1 MEKAEKEDVLV
12 SGFDGDITEEKL
24 IQLDAEDLLEYRNVS
39 SAVRDVIDDPH
50 FIEKHLQNSIAK
62 TSSCGVLLWNRAYY
76 LLDLPDLEKKGD
88 TNTTQWQQPLK
99 DYGDSSVFGSC
110 RGLVSIIDGRGNLAI
125 WNPTTRY
132 YRQLPPPPVVFASW
146 DKKKS
151 QFQSLASTTGMSV
164 LGFGSAEEED
174 KQDLKVVRITQFLRE
189 NTTFES
195 HVRIYSSNRR
205 SWGRVDPCPYVL
217 LSDDFG
223 ILVQENLLWI
233 MAKDESPNAE
243 KVITA
248 FNLQKKEFAEVAW
261 PQIEDFGADHV
272 SKTVL
277 GVLGDKLCLTC
288 HLPSMVE
295 IWVMDEYAN
304 VDSWSMKFRISG
316 PIPDL
321 LLIHLLRNGKLLL
334 YVRDSSLRSYDLE
347 KQDFDDSVRDT
358 LKCVTRAL
366 ICYKSLVRLDT
377 NWKEVPQ
384 TWQRVNTNKRR
395 TRGSRKH

>member
-12 SGFDGDITEEKL
+12 CRFDGDSAKEML
-24 IQLDAEDLLEYRNVS
+24 SQLGAEDLMRHRSLS
-39 SAVRDVIDDPH
+39 SFFRDLIDDAH
-50 FIEKHLQNSIAK
+50 FIETHLQNSIAK
-62 TSSCGVLLWNRAYY
+62 TSNCGVLLWNKAYY
-76 LLDLPDLEKKGD
+76 WLDLQELEKKGVA
-88 TNTTQWQQPLK
+88 NATQLQQPLK
-99 DYGDSSVFGSC
+99 EFGDSSVFGSC
-110 RGLVSIIDGRGNLAI
+110 RGLVSIIDDQGYLAI

-132 YRQLPPPPVVFASW
+132 YRKLPSPPVVFASW
-146 DKKKS
+146 VKKKN
-151 QFQSLASTTGMSV
+151 QFQNQASPTSRSV

-174 KQDLKVVRITQFLRE
+174 KKDLKVVRITQFLRG

-195 HVRIYSSNRR
+195 HVRVYSSNRS

-233 MAKDESPNAE
+233 MAKDRSPNAE
-243 KVITA
+243 MVITA
-248 FNLQKKEFAEVAW
+248 FNLQKKEFTQVAW

-277 GVLGDKLCLTC
+277 GVLGGKLCLTR
-288 HLPSMVE
+288 HLPIKIE

-304 VDSWSMKFRISG
+304 VDSWSMKFRILG

-321 LLIHLLRNGKLLL
+321 LPIHLLGNGKLLL
-334 YVRDSSLRSYDLE
+334 YERDSSLHLYDLE
-347 KQDFDDSVRDT
+347 NQDFDVSVRAG

-384 TWQRVNTNKRR
+384 TWQMIKTNKRR
-395 TRGSRKH
+395 TRGLRKH

>member
-1 MEKAEKEDVLV
+1 MEKAEKEDAPVC
-12 SGFDGDITEEKL
+12 GFHGDVTEETL
-24 IQLDAEDLLEYRNVS
+24 IHLGTEDLLRYRTVS
-39 SAVRDVIDDPH
+39 PSVRDVIDDPH

-62 TSSCGVLLWNRAYY
+62 TSNCGVLLWNVAYY
-76 LLDLPDLEKKGD
+76 LLDLPDLEEKGVP
-88 TNTTQWQQPLK
+88 NTTQWQQPLK

-110 RGLVSIIDGRGNLAI
+110 RGLVSIIDNRGNLAI

-132 YRQLPPPPVVFASW
+132 YRKLPPPPVVFASW

-151 QFQSLASTTGMSV
+151 QSLASTTGKSV

-174 KQDLKVVRITQFLRE
+174 KQVLKVVRITQFLRE

-195 HVRIYSSNRR
+195 HVRVYSSNRR

-304 VDSWSMKFRISG
+304 VDSWSMKFRILV

-321 LLIHLLRNGKLLL
+321 LPIHLLRNGKLLL
-334 YVRDSSLRSYDLE
+334 YVRDSSLYSYDLE
-347 KQDFDDSVRDT
+347 KQDFDDSVSAS
-358 LKCVTRAL
+358 LNCVTRAL
-366 ICYKSLVRLDT
+366 ICYKSLVRLDM
-377 NWKEVPQ
+377 NWEKVPQ
-384 TWQRVNTNKRR
+384 TWQKVNTNKRR